1 MTTGKVEEQVGRRR
15 TLPQQRQ
22 LTIVA
27 QDPSIP
33 GDDNDVL
40 LSKVLIPAEELRAG
54 PWGYRVQVVDY
65 AAMRGKS
72 YHRPNLKRDPDP
84 LSSVNRAALL
94 RDPRLHSVNCYALV
108 MRTLSRFERAL
119 GRRVSWGFNGHH
131 LNVVPHAFSEANAY
145 YSRDDHALLFGHFPS
160 NNESPDTV
168 FTCLSHDVVVHE
180 TTHAVLDGLRPRFM
194 GPSSPDQAAFHEG
207 YADVVALLSVFSLP
221 GVAEAIL
228 RHAMGGSA
236 QTLEPVHL
244 TKDKLKQNGLLRLAE
259 EFGQEVQGIRG
270 QALRSSVELDADP
283 RHYRATTGPW
293 VQPHR
298 RGEILVA
305 AVLNTFVDAWFHTV
319 QSMVDTRRVPRAVV
333 AAEGARVA
341 DVLLT
346 MVMRAIDYTPPVHLE
361 FSDFLTA
368 MLTIDNELWP
378 DDDNS
383 KYRLRHFLTTNF
395 ESFGIEPAT
404 GLKADAGCW
413 QHPGEDMRYERNHYE
428 QMRAEPDEVFRFI
441 WENRLALRLNKQ
453 AYSRVLSVRPVVR
466 VGTDGFILREVVV
479 EHLETLK
486 VRAKDLRTVHHPGKE
501 GKKIEKPEGMPDD
514 LELKLH
520 GGGTMIFD
528 DFGLL
533 KYHISNGVGEPRRQ
547 SRRLE
552 HLWSIGHRFEAP
564 ARSDF
569 AALHRARSQGATDNH
584 AEVW

>member
-1 MTTGKVEEQVGRRR
+1 MSSRKAAEQVGPRR
-15 TLPQQRQ
+15 TLPQHRQ

-40 LSKVLIPAEELRAG
+40 LAKVSIPAEELRRG

-65 AAMRGKS
+65 DAMRGKS
-72 YHRPNLKRDPDP
+72 YRRAELGGDHDP
-84 LSSVNRAALL
+84 LDSVDRATLL
-94 RDPRLHSVNCYALV
+94 ADPRLHSVNCYALV

-119 GRRVSWGFNGHH
+119 GRRVSWGFSGHH
-131 LNVVPHAFSEANAY
+131 LNVVPHAFAEANAY

-160 NNESPDTV
+160 SYDSPDVV

-180 TTHAVLDGLRPRFM
+180 TTHAVLDGLRPRFLA
-194 GPSSPDQAAFHEG
+194 PSSPDQAAFHEG
-207 YADVVALLSVFSLP
+207 FADVVALLSVFSLP
-221 GVAEAIL
+221 GVVEAIL
-228 RHAMGGSA
+228 RHALGGSG
-236 QTLEPVHL
+236 QMLEPVHL
-244 TKDKLKQNGLLRLAE
+244 TKDKLKRNGLLSLAE
-259 EFGQEVQGIRG
+259 ELGQELQGIRG
-270 QALRSSVELDADP
+270 KALRSSLELAADP
-283 RHYRATTGPW
+283 SHYRATTGQW
-293 VQPHR
+293 ILPHR

-305 AVLNTFVDAWFHTV
+305 AVLNTFVDSWFYIV
-319 QSMVDTRRVPRAVV
+319 QSMIDTHRVPRAIV

-368 MLTIDNELWP
+368 MLTIDTELWP
-378 DDDNS
+378 QDDNT
-383 KYRLRHFLTTNF
+383 KYRLRHFLTKNF
-395 ESFGIEPAT
+395 ASFGIEPAT
-404 GLKADAGCW
+404 SLATDGGCW
-413 QHPGEDMRYERNHYE
+413 QHPDKEMRYERNHHE

-441 WENRLALRLNKQ
+441 WENRQALRLNKQ
-453 AYSRVLSVRPVVR
+453 AYSRVRSVRPVVR

-486 VRAKDLRTVHHPGKE
+486 VRAKDLRTVHHPDKAGH
-501 GKKIEKPEGMPDD
+501 IEKPEGMPDD
-514 LELKLH
+514 LELTLH
-520 GGGTMIFD
+520 GGGTMVFD

-552 HLWSIGHRFEAP
+552 HLWSIGHRFGAP

-569 AALHRARSQGATDNH
+569 DALHRARSQGSTDNH
-584 AEVW
+584 SEVW